1 MPTPSPA
8 ILAILATFAPAFTT
22 RTFAHAQVLVYG
34 TLLAVGR
41 RTVTA
46 ALRAVGLAEEQH
58 FTTHHRVLNRAVWS
72 PLRLSRLLLGLLVS
86 TFLPDGVPLVVV
98 IDETLSA
105 ALGQED
111 RVQGTVPRRGALTRL
126 PRGDQSRGAVAVRDA
141 AGAGALERATLGLPV
156 PERAR
161 AGSRDQCHAG

>member
-8 ILAILATFAPAFTT
+8 IVAILATFASAFTAP
-22 RTFAHAQVLVYG
+22 TFAHAQVLVYG

-46 ALRAVGLAEEQH
+46 ALRAVGLAGERH
-58 FTTHHRVLNRAVWS
+58 FTTYHRVLNRAVWS
-72 PLRLSRLLLGLLVS
+72 PLTLSRLLLGLLVG
-86 TFLPDGVPLVVV
+86 TFLVPEAPLVVV

-111 RVQGTVPRRGALTRL
+111 RL
-126 PRGDQSRGAVAVRDA
+126 
-141 AGAGALERATLGLPV
+141 
-156 PERAR
+156 
-161 AGSRDQCHAG
+161 